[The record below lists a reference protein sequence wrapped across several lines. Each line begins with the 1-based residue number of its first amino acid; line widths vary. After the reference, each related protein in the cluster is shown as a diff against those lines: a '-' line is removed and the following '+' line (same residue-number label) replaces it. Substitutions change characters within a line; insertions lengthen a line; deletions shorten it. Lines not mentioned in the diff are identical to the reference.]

1 MSIIDNFFQNPD
13 KVRDIALSL
22 KYESTSDY
30 PGYRSR
36 QIHEINKDLW
46 DYMSYRLMELP
57 EAKQSGVNVM
67 KMQFSYVPKIFGNGW
82 VHSDSDA
89 TVAGAVYLTPDAPED
104 GGTGLYTRRP
114 DIHIDTTKKNKI
126 MREFFLNPN
135 EEGMKVNKSFNSNY
149 NLTQRID
156 NVYNRL
162 AMWNAK
168 QFHAEQNF
176 FGTTLDNT
184 RLVLLY
190 FMEKQ

>member
-67 KMQFSYVPKIFGNGW
+67 KMQQKCC
-82 VHSDSDA
+82 
-89 TVAGAVYLTPDAPED
+89 YL
-104 GGTGLYTRRP
+104 
-114 DIHIDTTKKNKI
+114 
-126 MREFFLNPN
+126 
-135 EEGMKVNKSFNSNY
+135 
-149 NLTQRID
+149 
-156 NVYNRL
+156 
-162 AMWNAK
+162 
-168 QFHAEQNF
+168 
-176 FGTTLDNT
+176 
-184 RLVLLY
+184 
-190 FMEKQ
+190 